1 MYAKAKGKGMKA
13 KLRNVTNRNETKLVL
28 YEEQYKLEDE
38 FHCDKG
44 YVADAKYYGRKDN
57 KNRCKDNDTS
67 YNYVGSCND
76 DDTYKNV
83 DSCKYDDT
91 SYKDVGPCKDDD
103 TSYKDVGSCK
113 KRSTLCRNDIM
124 KSPIGPKSPMW
135 PRRKIDDSDGNRKL
149 TADKS
154 YNHDGSCRDDSTSC
168 RNNIMKSR
176 MWPKRDPTKIDG
188 DDGGRS
194 LTGTNDDIIVIDV
207 INLCSSDDNDE
218 DTSDN
223 TKNMTGSTDADK
235 PYAPSINF

>member
-1 MYAKAKGKGMKA
+1 
-13 KLRNVTNRNETKLVL
+13 
-28 YEEQYKLEDE
+28 
-38 FHCDKG
+38 
-44 YVADAKYYGRKDN
+44 
-57 KNRCKDNDTS
+57 
-67 YNYVGSCND
+67 
-76 DDTYKNV
+76 
-83 DSCKYDDT
+83 
-91 SYKDVGPCKDDD
+91 
-103 TSYKDVGSCK
+103 
-113 KRSTLCRNDIM
+113 
-124 KSPIGPKSPMW
+124 MW